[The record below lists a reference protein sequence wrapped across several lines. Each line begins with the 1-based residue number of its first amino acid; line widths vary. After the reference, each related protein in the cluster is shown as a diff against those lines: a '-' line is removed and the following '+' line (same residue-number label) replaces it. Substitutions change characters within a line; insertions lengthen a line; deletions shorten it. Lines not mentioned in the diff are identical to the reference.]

1 MQAYG
6 PPSMQEIKVNE
17 YSVQLHAAH
26 PVGCSLTA
34 PCKKLLRVTAEL
46 PETKQQSGSN
56 SKWL

>member
-1 MQAYG
+1 MEGMQAYG

-34 PCKKLLRVTAEL
+34 PCKKLLSHSWAARNQAAE
-46 PETKQQSGSN
+46 
-56 SKWL
+56 W